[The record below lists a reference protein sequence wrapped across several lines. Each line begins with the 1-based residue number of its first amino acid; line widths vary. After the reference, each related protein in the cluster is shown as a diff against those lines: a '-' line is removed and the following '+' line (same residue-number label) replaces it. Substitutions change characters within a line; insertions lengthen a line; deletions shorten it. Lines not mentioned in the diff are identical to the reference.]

1 MTVPRSGHEEEAP
14 ARRRVERSQS
24 AASGPDEQRE
34 NTRVN
39 RDLERLHSRALRDR
53 PELALDLER
62 VRGVGDDDSGS
73 FADVA
78 ACGED
83 LARAVRDVLA
93 CHLDE
98 PERRDLDDVR
108 LRPVPFELRAQRLL
122 DGLAILRI
130 RHVDEVDDDD
140 PADVAQAKLADDLL
154 HGLEVVL
161 DDRVLEAALR
171 ALPARADEA
180 TGVDVDDREGL
191 GVVEDEV
198 ATRRKIDAPLERRA
212 DLGIDARG
220 VEERLL
226 VAIAVHTLDHVRRR
240 LLEVADDAPVGAIV
254 VDPRADEVAR
264 EEVSHDPQGQL
275 RLLVDERR
283 GRLAPWPSSG
293 SSSRAAAGTRDRAR
307 CPPPTRPRRPCA
319 R

>member
-1 MTVPRSGHEEEAP
+1 MH
-14 ARRRVERSQS
+14 
-24 AASGPDEQRE
+24 
-34 NTRVN
+34 
-39 RDLERLHSRALRDR
+39 RDLEGLHSRPLRDR

-62 VRGVGDDDSGS
+62 VRGVGDDDSGA

-78 ACGED
+78 AGGEN
-83 LARAVRDVLA
+83 LAWAVRHVLA

-161 DDRVLEAALR
+161 DDRVLETALR
-171 ALPARADEA
+171 ALPAGADEA

-198 ATRRKIDAPLERRA
+198 SARRKIHPPLKRRA
-212 DLGIDARG
+212 DLGIHARS

-226 VAIAVHTLDHVRRR
+226 VAVPMHALDHVR
-240 LLEVADDAPVGAIV
+240 
-254 VDPRADEVAR
+254 
-264 EEVSHDPQGQL
+264 
-275 RLLVDERR
+275 
-283 GRLAPWPSSG
+283 
-293 SSSRAAAGTRDRAR
+293 
-307 CPPPTRPRRPCA
+307 
-319 R
+319 